1 MTITEEILIN
11 DEELAVEL
19 SGNPTIENDSFA
31 HEFGNDRS
39 GDYFIVEEINYNKS
53 IYTADQNKLIE
64 EYISKHYNEISD
76 SIIDKYKKS

>member
-39 GDYFIVEEINYNKS
+39 VEEINYNKS